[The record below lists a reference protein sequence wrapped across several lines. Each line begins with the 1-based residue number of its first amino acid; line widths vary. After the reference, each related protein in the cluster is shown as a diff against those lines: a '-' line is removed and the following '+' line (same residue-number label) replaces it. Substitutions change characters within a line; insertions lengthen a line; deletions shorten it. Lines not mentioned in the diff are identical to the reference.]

1 MTKKI
6 SILAGISASV
16 LFFAQDVSIIRNTST
31 IYDNIS
37 SLGTARYSAMAGSM
51 GALGGDASV
60 LNTNPAG
67 LGVFITDDISAS
79 LAINSNKS
87 TASLAGKSTSQNI
100 SKANLGNANGVLSF
114 QSNEQN
120 AWKFVNVGINYVT
133 QNVSDKLQSPGN
145 ANITSAIHQDD
156 DKNKPITDYNIF
168 EGHLYETIGHRS
180 KLNLGIGGN
189 YNNKL
194 YIGAAVN
201 FSSVNIEQYNE
212 VKVSSLNTGRAKYF
226 SRQNTPYIEDADGFS
241 LSLGIIGKLSNAVRL
256 GASIESPT
264 WYSIDREYNF
274 YSKNGLIL
282 SQNSYTE
289 SRSFRTPTKLTLS
302 GAFIPNKHFAFNV
315 DYRVDLGK
323 PNFGGGAAD
332 VQLNN
337 FYESTYKAQHEV
349 RIGGEYRINSFRI
362 RGGYA
367 FTTSPF
373 KDHTEKM
380 LDNNANVVSG
390 KLSNYI
396 VGKTQVIS
404 GGIGYDFKLFYID
417 ASYQHR
423 THEHSNPFFAGS
435 YFNRD
440 SKTSVGNYS
449 ISDTSIV
456 SNAKNQKGHLIL
468 TLGWKF

>member
-6 SILAGISASV
+6 SILAGISASA

-67 LGVFITDDISAS
+67 LGVFITDDVSVS

-87 TASLAGKSTSQNI
+87 TASLAGKSTSQNT
-100 SKANLGNANGVLSF
+100 SKVNLGSANGVLSF
-114 QSNEQN
+114 QTKENS

-133 QNVSDKLQSPGN
+133 QNVNDKLQSPGN
-145 ANITSAIHQDD
+145 ANITQAIIPQGQTS
-156 DKNKPITDYNIF
+156 PSDYNIF

-189 YNNKL
+189 YDNKI

-201 FSSVNIEQYNE
+201 FSSVNIEQYDE
-212 VKVSSLNTGRAKYF
+212 VKVSSLNTRTSKYF
-226 SRQNTPYIEDADGFS
+226 TKQNTPYIEEGDGFS
-241 LSLGIIGKLSNAVRL
+241 LSLGVIGKLSNAVRL
-256 GASIESPT
+256 GAAIESPT

-274 YSKNGLIL
+274 YSRNSLGL

-289 SRSFRTPTKLTLS
+289 NRTFRTPTKLTLS

-349 RIGGEYRINSFRI
+349 RIGGEYRIKSFRV

-373 KDHTEKM
+373 KDHTETM
-380 LDNNANVVSG
+380 FDNNANVVSG

-404 GGIGYDFKLFYID
+404 GGIGYDFKMFYID

-423 THEHSNPFFAGS
+423 THEHNNPFYAGS

-440 SKTSVGNYS
+440 WDGSSGNNS
-449 ISDTSIV
+449 ASTASIV
-456 SNAKNQKGHLIL
+456 SNAKNQKGQLIL

>member
-6 SILAGISASV
+6 SILAGISASA

-37 SLGTARYSAMAGSM
+37 SLGTARYSAMADSM

-67 LGVFITDDISAS
+67 LGVFITDDVSVS

-87 TASLAGKSTSQNI
+87 TASLAGKSTSQNT
-100 SKANLGNANGVLSF
+100 SKVTLGSTNGVLSF
-114 QSNEQN
+114 QTKENS

-133 QNVSDKLQSPGN
+133 QNVNDKLQSPGN
-145 ANITSAIHQDD
+145 ANITQAIIPQGQTS
-156 DKNKPITDYNIF
+156 PSDYNIF

-189 YNNKL
+189 YDNKI

-201 FSSVNIEQYNE
+201 FSSVNIEQYDE
-212 VKVSSLNTGRAKYF
+212 VKVSSLNTRTSKYF
-226 SRQNTPYIEDADGFS
+226 TKQNTPYIEEGDGFS
-241 LSLGIIGKLSNAVRL
+241 LSLGVIGKLSNAVRL
-256 GASIESPT
+256 GAAIESPT
-264 WYSIDREYNF
+264 WYSIDREYN
-274 YSKNGLIL
+274 YYGLNGSIL
-282 SQNSYTE
+282 SINGYTE
-289 SRSFRTPTKLTLS
+289 NRTFRTPTKLTLS

-349 RIGGEYRINSFRI
+349 RIGGEYRIKSFRV

-373 KDHTEKM
+373 KDHTETM
-380 LDNNANVVSG
+380 FDNNANVVSG

-404 GGIGYDFKLFYID
+404 GGIGYDFKMFYID

-423 THEHSNPFFAGS
+423 THEHSNPFFAGT
-435 YFNRD
+435 YVNRD
-440 SKTSVGNYS
+440 GNGSEGNYS
-449 ISDTSIV
+449 VSDTSIV
-456 SNAKNQKGHLIL
+456 SNAKNQKGQLIL

>member
-6 SILAGISASV
+6 SILAGISASA

-67 LGVFITDDISAS
+67 LGVFITDDVSAS
-79 LAINSNKS
+79 LVINSNKS
-87 TASLAGKSTSQNI
+87 TASLAGKSTSQNT
-100 SKANLGNANGVLSF
+100 SKVNLGSANGVLSF
-114 QSNEQN
+114 QTKENS

-133 QNVSDKLQSPGN
+133 QNVNDKLQSPGN
-145 ANITSAIHQDD
+145 ANITQAIIPQGQTS
-156 DKNKPITDYNIF
+156 PSDYNIF

-189 YNNKL
+189 YDNKI

-201 FSSVNIEQYNE
+201 FSSVNIEQYDE
-212 VKVSSLNTGRAKYF
+212 VKVSSLNTRTSKYF
-226 SRQNTPYIEDADGFS
+226 TKQNTPYIEEGDGFS
-241 LSLGIIGKLSNAVRL
+241 LSLGVIGKLSNAVRL
-256 GASIESPT
+256 GAAIESPT

-274 YSKNGLIL
+274 YSRNSLGL

-289 SRSFRTPTKLTLS
+289 NRTFRTPTKLTLS

-349 RIGGEYRINSFRI
+349 RIGGEYRIKSFRV

-373 KDHTEKM
+373 KDHTETM
-380 LDNNANVVSG
+380 FDNNANVVSG

-417 ASYQHR
+417 ASYQYR
-423 THEHSNPFFAGS
+423 THEHSNPFFAGI
-435 YFNRD
+435 YVNRD
-440 SKTSVGNYS
+440 SNSSVGNYS
-449 ISDTSIV
+449 VSDTSIV

>member
-6 SILAGISASV
+6 SILAGISASA

-67 LGVFITDDISAS
+67 LGVFITDDVSVS

-87 TASLAGKSTSQNI
+87 TASLAGKSTSQNT
-100 SKANLGNANGVLSF
+100 SKVTLGSTNGVLSF
-114 QSNEQN
+114 QTKENS

-133 QNVSDKLQSPGN
+133 QNVNDKLQSPGN
-145 ANITSAIHQDD
+145 ANITQAIIPQGQTS
-156 DKNKPITDYNIF
+156 PSDYNIF

-189 YNNKL
+189 YDNKI

-201 FSSVNIEQYNE
+201 FSSVNIEQYDE
-212 VKVSSLNTGRAKYF
+212 VKVSSLNTRTSKYF
-226 SRQNTPYIEDADGFS
+226 TKQNTPYIEEGDGFS
-241 LSLGIIGKLSNAVRL
+241 LSLGVIGKLSNAVRL
-256 GASIESPT
+256 GAAIESPT

-274 YSKNGLIL
+274 YSRNSLGL

-289 SRSFRTPTKLTLS
+289 NRTFRTPTKLTLS

-349 RIGGEYRINSFRI
+349 RIGGEYRIKSFRV

-373 KDHTEKM
+373 KDHTETM
-380 LDNNANVVSG
+380 FDNNANVVSG

-404 GGIGYDFKLFYID
+404 GGIGYDFKMFYID

-423 THEHSNPFFAGS
+423 THEHSNPFFAGT
-435 YFNRD
+435 YVNRD
-440 SKTSVGNYS
+440 GNGSEGNYS
-449 ISDTSIV
+449 VSDTSIV

>member
-6 SILAGISASV
+6 SILAGISASA

-37 SLGTARYSAMAGSM
+37 SLGTARYNAMAGSM

-79 LAINSNKS
+79 LAINSTKS
-87 TASLAGKSTSQNI
+87 TASLAGKSTSQNM
-100 SKANLGNANGVLSF
+100 SKANLGNASGVLSF

-145 ANITSAIHQDD
+145 ANITS
-156 DKNKPITDYNIF
+156 PIQTTPIDYNIF

-189 YNNKL
+189 YDNKI

-201 FSSVNIEQYNE
+201 FSSVNIEQYDE
-212 VKVSSLNTGRAKYF
+212 VKVSSLNTGKAKYF

-241 LSLGIIGKLSNAVRL
+241 LSLGVIGKLSNAVRL

-264 WYSIDREYNF
+264 WYSIDREYN
-274 YSKNGLIL
+274 YYRINGSVL
-282 SQNSYTE
+282 SINGYTE
-289 SRSFRTPTKLTLS
+289 SRTFRTPTKLTLS

-337 FYESTYKAQHEV
+337 FYESAYKAQHEV
-349 RIGGEYRINSFRI
+349 RIGGEYRIKSFRI

-373 KDHTEKM
+373 KDHTETM

-404 GGIGYDFKLFYID
+404 AGIGYDFKLFYID

-440 SKTSVGNYS
+440 WDGSPGNNSTST
-449 ISDTSIV
+449 TSIV

>member
-6 SILAGISASV
+6 SILAGISASA

-37 SLGTARYSAMAGSM
+37 SLVTARYSAMAGSM

-79 LAINSNKS
+79 LVINSNKS
-87 TASLAGKSTSQNI
+87 TASLAGKSTSQNT
-100 SKANLGNANGVLSF
+100 SKVNLGSANGVLSF
-114 QSNEQN
+114 QTKENS

-145 ANITSAIHQDD
+145 ANITIGQSST
-156 DKNKPITDYNIF
+156 NPNIF
-168 EGHLYETIGHRS
+168 DGHLYETIGHRS

-189 YNNKL
+189 YDNKI

-201 FSSVNIEQYNE
+201 FSSVNIEQYDE
-212 VKVSSLNTGRAKYF
+212 VKVSSTSTRTSKYLTK
-226 SRQNTPYIEDADGFS
+226 QNTPYIEEGDGFS
-241 LSLGIIGKLSNAVRL
+241 LSLGVIGKLSNAVRL
-256 GASIESPT
+256 GAAIESPT
-264 WYSIDREYNF
+264 WYSIDREYN
-274 YSKNGLIL
+274 YYGLNGSVL
-282 SQNSYTE
+282 SINGYTE
-289 SRSFRTPTKLTLS
+289 NRTFRTPTKLTLS

-349 RIGGEYRINSFRI
+349 RIGGEYRIKSFRV

-373 KDHTEKM
+373 KDHTETM
-380 LDNNANVVSG
+380 FDNNANVVSG

-404 GGIGYDFKLFYID
+404 GGIGYDFKMFYID

-440 SKTSVGNYS
+440 WDGSSGNNS
-449 ISDTSIV
+449 ASTASIV
-456 SNAKNQKGHLIL
+456 SNAKNQKGQLIL

>member
-6 SILAGISASV
+6 SILAGISASA

-37 SLGTARYSAMAGSM
+37 SLGTARYNAMAGSM

-67 LGVFITDDISAS
+67 LGVFITDDVSAS
-79 LAINSNKS
+79 LVINSNKS

-100 SKANLGNANGVLSF
+100 SKANLGNASGVLSF

-145 ANITSAIHQDD
+145 ANITS
-156 DKNKPITDYNIF
+156 PIQTTPIDYNIF

-189 YNNKL
+189 YDNKI

-201 FSSVNIEQYNE
+201 FSSVNIEQYDE
-212 VKVSSLNTGRAKYF
+212 VKVSSLNTGKAKYF

-241 LSLGIIGKLSNAVRL
+241 LSLGVIGKLSNAVRL

-337 FYESTYKAQHEV
+337 FYESAYKAQHEV
-349 RIGGEYRINSFRI
+349 RIGGEYRIKSFRI

-380 LDNNANVVSG
+380 FDNNANVVNG

-440 SKTSVGNYS
+440 WDGSPGNNSTST
-449 ISDTSIV
+449 TSIV

>member
-6 SILAGISASV
+6 SILAGISASA

-67 LGVFITDDISAS
+67 LGVFITDDVSAS
-79 LAINSNKS
+79 LVINSNKS
-87 TASLAGKSTSQNI
+87 TASLAGKSTSQNT
-100 SKANLGNANGVLSF
+100 SKVNLGSANGVLSF
-114 QSNEQN
+114 QTKENS

-145 ANITSAIHQDD
+145 ANITQAIIPQGQTS
-156 DKNKPITDYNIF
+156 PSDYNIF

-189 YNNKL
+189 YDNKI

-201 FSSVNIEQYNE
+201 FSSVNIEQYDE
-212 VKVSSLNTGRAKYF
+212 VKVSSLNTRTSKYF
-226 SRQNTPYIEDADGFS
+226 TKQNTPYIEEGDGFS
-241 LSLGIIGKLSNAVRL
+241 LSLGVIGKLSNAVRL
-256 GASIESPT
+256 GAAIESPT

-274 YSKNGLIL
+274 YSRNSLGL

-289 SRSFRTPTKLTLS
+289 NRTFRTPTKLTLS

-349 RIGGEYRINSFRI
+349 RIGGEYRIKSFRV

-373 KDHTEKM
+373 KDHTETM
-380 LDNNANVVSG
+380 FDNNANVVSG

-404 GGIGYDFKLFYID
+404 GGIGYDFKMFYID

-440 SKTSVGNYS
+440 WDGSSGNNS
-449 ISDTSIV
+449 ASTASIV
-456 SNAKNQKGHLIL
+456 SNAKNQKGQIIL

>member
-6 SILAGISASV
+6 SILAGISASA

-67 LGVFITDDISAS
+67 LGVFITDDVSAS

-87 TASLAGKSTSQNI
+87 TASLAGKSTSQNT
-100 SKANLGNANGVLSF
+100 SKVNLGSANGVLSF
-114 QSNEQN
+114 QTKENS

-133 QNVSDKLQSPGN
+133 QNVNDKLQSPGN
-145 ANITSAIHQDD
+145 ANITQAIIPQGQTS
-156 DKNKPITDYNIF
+156 PSDYNIF

-189 YNNKL
+189 YDNKI

-201 FSSVNIEQYNE
+201 FSSVNIEQYDE
-212 VKVSSLNTGRAKYF
+212 VKVSSLNTRTSKYF
-226 SRQNTPYIEDADGFS
+226 TKQNTPYIEEGDGFS
-241 LSLGIIGKLSNAVRL
+241 LSLGVIGKLNNAVRL
-256 GASIESPT
+256 GAAIESPT

-274 YSKNGLIL
+274 YSRNSLGL

-289 SRSFRTPTKLTLS
+289 NRTFRTPTKLTLN

-349 RIGGEYRINSFRI
+349 RIGGEYRIKSFRV

-373 KDHTEKM
+373 KDHTETM
-380 LDNNANVVSG
+380 FDNNANVVSG

-404 GGIGYDFKLFYID
+404 GGIGYDFKMFYID

-423 THEHSNPFFAGS
+423 THEHSNPFFAGT
-435 YFNRD
+435 YVNRD
-440 SKTSVGNYS
+440 GNGSEGNYS
-449 ISDTSIV
+449 VSDTSIV
-456 SNAKNQKGHLIL
+456 SNAKSQKGQLIL

>member
-6 SILAGISASV
+6 SILAGISASA

-67 LGVFITDDISAS
+67 LGVFITDDVSAS

-87 TASLAGKSTSQNI
+87 TASLAGKSTSQNT
-100 SKANLGNANGVLSF
+100 SKVTLGSTNGVLSF
-114 QSNEQN
+114 QTKENS

-133 QNVSDKLQSPGN
+133 QNVNDKLQSPGN
-145 ANITSAIHQDD
+145 ANITQAIIPQGQTS
-156 DKNKPITDYNIF
+156 PSDYNIF

-189 YNNKL
+189 YDNKI

-201 FSSVNIEQYNE
+201 FSSVNIEQYDE
-212 VKVSSLNTGRAKYF
+212 VKVSSLNTRTSKYF
-226 SRQNTPYIEDADGFS
+226 TKQNTPYIEEGDGFS
-241 LSLGIIGKLSNAVRL
+241 LSLGVIGKLSNAVRL
-256 GASIESPT
+256 GAAIESPT

-274 YSKNGLIL
+274 YSRNSLGL

-289 SRSFRTPTKLTLS
+289 NRTFRTPTKLTLS

-337 FYESTYKAQHEV
+337 FYESTHKAQHEV
-349 RIGGEYRINSFRI
+349 RIGGEYRIKSFRV

-373 KDHTEKM
+373 KDHTETM
-380 LDNNANVVSG
+380 FDNDANVVSG

-404 GGIGYDFKLFYID
+404 GGIGYDFKMFYID

-423 THEHSNPFFAGS
+423 THEHSNPFFAGT
-435 YFNRD
+435 YVNRD
-440 SKTSVGNYS
+440 GNGSEGNYS
-449 ISDTSIV
+449 VSDTSII
-456 SNAKNQKGHLIL
+456 SNAKNQKGQLIL

>member
-6 SILAGISASV
+6 SILAGISASA

-67 LGVFITDDISAS
+67 LGVFITDDVSAS

-87 TASLAGKSTSQNI
+87 TASLAGKSTSQNT
-100 SKANLGNANGVLSF
+100 SKVNLGSANGVLSF
-114 QSNEQN
+114 QTKENS

-145 ANITSAIHQDD
+145 ANITVGQGST
-156 DKNKPITDYNIF
+156 NPNIF
-168 EGHLYETIGHRS
+168 DGHLYETIGHRS

-189 YNNKL
+189 YDNKI
-194 YIGAAVN
+194 YIGATVN
-201 FSSVNIEQYNE
+201 FSSVNIEQYDE
-212 VKVSSLNTGRAKYF
+212 VKVSSPSTRTSKYLTK
-226 SRQNTPYIEDADGFS
+226 QNTPYIEEGDGFS
-241 LSLGIIGKLSNAVRL
+241 LSLGVIGKLSNTVRL
-256 GASIESPT
+256 GAAIESPT
-264 WYSIDREYNF
+264 WYSIDREYN
-274 YSKNGLIL
+274 YYGLNGSIL
-282 SQNSYTE
+282 SINGYTE
-289 SRSFRTPTKLTLS
+289 NRTFRTPTKLTLS

-349 RIGGEYRINSFRI
+349 RIGGEYRIKSFRV

-373 KDHTEKM
+373 KDHTETM
-380 LDNNANVVSG
+380 FDNNANVVSG

-404 GGIGYDFKLFYID
+404 GGIGYDFKMFYID

-423 THEHSNPFFAGS
+423 THEHSNPFYAGS

-440 SKTSVGNYS
+440 WDGSSGNNS
-449 ISDTSIV
+449 ASTASIV
-456 SNAKNQKGHLIL
+456 SNAKNQKGQLIL

>member
-6 SILAGISASV
+6 SILAGISASA
-16 LFFAQDVSIIRNTST
+16 LFFAQDVSIIRNTTT

-37 SLGTARYSAMAGSM
+37 SLGTARYNAMAGSM

-79 LAINSNKS
+79 LSINSNKS
-87 TASLAGKSTSQNI
+87 TASLAGKSTSQNL
-100 SKANLGNANGVLSF
+100 SKANLGNTNGVLSF
-114 QSNEQN
+114 QTNGQN

-145 ANITSAIHQDD
+145 ANIIVGQGSTNPSA
-156 DKNKPITDYNIF
+156 F

-189 YNNKL
+189 YDNKI

-201 FSSVNIEQYNE
+201 FSSVNIEQYDE
-212 VKVSSLNTGRAKYF
+212 VKVSSLNTGKAKYF

-241 LSLGIIGKLSNAVRL
+241 LSLGVIGKLNNAVRL

-264 WYSIDREYNF
+264 WYSIDREYN
-274 YSKNGLIL
+274 YYRINGSVL
-282 SQNSYTE
+282 SINGYTE

-380 LDNNANVVSG
+380 FDNNANVVNG

-440 SKTSVGNYS
+440 WDGSLGNNS
-449 ISDTSIV
+449 ASTASIV

>member
-6 SILAGISASV
+6 SILAGISASA

-67 LGVFITDDISAS
+67 LGVFITDDVSAS
-79 LAINSNKS
+79 LVINSNKS
-87 TASLAGKSTSQNI
+87 TASLAGKSTSQNT
-100 SKANLGNANGVLSF
+100 SKVNLGSANGVLSF
-114 QSNEQN
+114 QTKENS

-133 QNVSDKLQSPGN
+133 QNVNDKLQSPGN
-145 ANITSAIHQDD
+145 ANITQAIIPQGQTS
-156 DKNKPITDYNIF
+156 PSDYNIF

-189 YNNKL
+189 YDNKI

-201 FSSVNIEQYNE
+201 FSSVNIEQYDE
-212 VKVSSLNTGRAKYF
+212 VKVSSLNTRTSKYF
-226 SRQNTPYIEDADGFS
+226 TKQNTPYIEEGDGFS
-241 LSLGIIGKLSNAVRL
+241 LSLGVIGKLSNAVRL
-256 GASIESPT
+256 GAAIESPT

-274 YSKNGLIL
+274 YSRNSLGL

-289 SRSFRTPTKLTLS
+289 NRTFRTPTKLTLS

-349 RIGGEYRINSFRI
+349 RIGGEYRIKSFRV

-373 KDHTEKM
+373 KDHTETM
-380 LDNNANVVSG
+380 FDNNANVVSG

-404 GGIGYDFKLFYID
+404 GGIGYDFKMFYID

-423 THEHSNPFFAGS
+423 THEHSNPFFAGT
-435 YFNRD
+435 YVNRD
-440 SKTSVGNYS
+440 GNGSEGNYS
-449 ISDTSIV
+449 VSDTSIV

>member
-6 SILAGISASV
+6 SILAGISASA
-16 LFFAQDVSIIRNTST
+16 LFFAQDISIIRNTST

-37 SLGTARYSAMAGSM
+37 SLGTARYNAMAGSM

-67 LGVFITDDISAS
+67 LGVFITDDVSAS

-100 SKANLGNANGVLSF
+100 SKANLGNASGVLSF

-145 ANITSAIHQDD
+145 ANITS
-156 DKNKPITDYNIF
+156 PIQTTPIDYNIF

-189 YNNKL
+189 YDNKI

-201 FSSVNIEQYNE
+201 FSSVNIEQYDE
-212 VKVSSLNTGRAKYF
+212 VKVSSLNTGKAKYF

-241 LSLGIIGKLSNAVRL
+241 LSLGVIGKLSNAVRL

-274 YSKNGLIL
+274 YAINGSGLF
-282 SQNSYTE
+282 QNSYTE

-337 FYESTYKAQHEV
+337 FYESAYKAQHEV
-349 RIGGEYRINSFRI
+349 RIGGEYRIKSFRI

-380 LDNNANVVSG
+380 FDNNANVVNG

-404 GGIGYDFKLFYID
+404 AGIGYDFKLFYID

-440 SKTSVGNYS
+440 WDGSPGNNSTST
-449 ISDTSIV
+449 TSIV

>member
-6 SILAGISASV
+6 SILAGISASA

-67 LGVFITDDISAS
+67 LGVFITDDVSAS
-79 LAINSNKS
+79 LVINSNKS
-87 TASLAGKSTSQNI
+87 TASLAGKSTSQNT
-100 SKANLGNANGVLSF
+100 SKVTLGSANGVLSF
-114 QSNEQN
+114 QTKENS

-145 ANITSAIHQDD
+145 ANITQAIIPQGQTS
-156 DKNKPITDYNIF
+156 PSDYNIF
-168 EGHLYETIGHRS
+168 EGHLYKTIGHRS

-189 YNNKL
+189 YDNKI

-201 FSSVNIEQYNE
+201 FSSVNIEQYDE
-212 VKVSSLNTGRAKYF
+212 VKVSSLNTRTSKYF
-226 SRQNTPYIEDADGFS
+226 TKQNTPYIEEGDGFS
-241 LSLGIIGKLSNAVRL
+241 LSLGVIGKLSNAVRL
-256 GASIESPT
+256 GAAIESPT

-274 YSKNGLIL
+274 YSRNSLGL

-289 SRSFRTPTKLTLS
+289 NRTFRTPTKLTLS

-349 RIGGEYRINSFRI
+349 RIGGEYRIKSFRV

-373 KDHTEKM
+373 KDHTETM
-380 LDNNANVVSG
+380 FDNNANVVSG

-404 GGIGYDFKLFYID
+404 GGIGYDFKMFYID

-423 THEHSNPFFAGS
+423 THEHSNPFFAGT
-435 YFNRD
+435 YVNRD
-440 SKTSVGNYS
+440 GNGSEGNYS
-449 ISDTSIV
+449 VSDTSIV
-456 SNAKNQKGHLIL
+456 SNAKNQKGQLIL

>member
-6 SILAGISASV
+6 SILAGISASA

-79 LAINSNKS
+79 LAINSTKS

-114 QSNEQN
+114 QTKENS

-145 ANITSAIHQDD
+145 ANIIVGQGSTNPSA
-156 DKNKPITDYNIF
+156 F

-189 YNNKL
+189 YDNKI

-201 FSSVNIEQYNE
+201 FSSVNIEQYDE

-241 LSLGIIGKLSNAVRL
+241 LSLGVIGKLSNAVRL

-264 WYSIDREYNF
+264 WYSVDREYN
-274 YSKNGLIL
+274 YYKLNGSIL
-282 SQNSYTE
+282 SINGYTE
-289 SRSFRTPTKLTLS
+289 SRTFRTPTKLTLS

-337 FYESTYKAQHEV
+337 FYESAYKAQHEV
-349 RIGGEYRINSFRI
+349 RIGGEYRIKSFRI

-380 LDNNANVVSG
+380 FDNNANVVNG

-440 SKTSVGNYS
+440 WDGSLGNNS
-449 ISDTSIV
+449 ASTASIV

>member
-6 SILAGISASV
+6 SILAGISVSA

-67 LGVFITDDISAS
+67 LGVFITDDVSAS

-87 TASLAGKSTSQNI
+87 TASLAGKSTSQNT
-100 SKANLGNANGVLSF
+100 SKVTLGSTNGVLSF
-114 QSNEQN
+114 QTKENS

-133 QNVSDKLQSPGN
+133 QNVNDKLQSPGN
-145 ANITSAIHQDD
+145 ANIIVGQGSTNPSA
-156 DKNKPITDYNIF
+156 F

-189 YNNKL
+189 YDNKI

-201 FSSVNIEQYNE
+201 FSSVNIEQYDE

-241 LSLGIIGKLSNAVRL
+241 LSLGVIGKLSNAVRL

-264 WYSIDREYNF
+264 WYSVDREYN
-274 YSKNGLIL
+274 YYKLNGSIL
-282 SQNSYTE
+282 SINGYTE
-289 SRSFRTPTKLTLS
+289 SRTFRTPTKLTLS

-315 DYRVDLGK
+315 DYKVDLGK

-337 FYESTYKAQHEV
+337 FYESAYKAQHEI
-349 RIGGEYRINSFRI
+349 RIGGEYRIKSFRI

-380 LDNNANVVSG
+380 FDNNANVVNG

-404 GGIGYDFKLFYID
+404 AGIGYDFKLFYID

-440 SKTSVGNYS
+440 WDGSPGNNS
-449 ISDTSIV
+449 ASTTSIV

>member
-6 SILAGISASV
+6 SILAGISASA

-67 LGVFITDDISAS
+67 LGVFITDDVSAS

-87 TASLAGKSTSQNI
+87 TASLAGKSTSQNT
-100 SKANLGNANGVLSF
+100 SKVNLGSANGVLSF
-114 QSNEQN
+114 QTKENS

-145 ANITSAIHQDD
+145 ANITQAIIPQGQTS
-156 DKNKPITDYNIF
+156 PSDYNIF

-189 YNNKL
+189 YDNKI

-201 FSSVNIEQYNE
+201 FSSVNIEQYDE
-212 VKVSSLNTGRAKYF
+212 VKVSSLNTRTSKYF
-226 SRQNTPYIEDADGFS
+226 TKQNTPYIEEGDGFS
-241 LSLGIIGKLSNAVRL
+241 LSLGVIGKLSNAVRL
-256 GASIESPT
+256 GAAIESPT

-274 YSKNGLIL
+274 YSRNSLGL

-289 SRSFRTPTKLTLS
+289 NRTFRTPTKLTLS

-349 RIGGEYRINSFRI
+349 RIGGEYRIKSFRV

-373 KDHTEKM
+373 KDHTETM
-380 LDNNANVVSG
+380 FDNNANVVSG

-404 GGIGYDFKLFYID
+404 GGIGYDFKMFYID

-423 THEHSNPFFAGS
+423 THEHSNPFFAGT
-435 YFNRD
+435 YVNRD
-440 SKTSVGNYS
+440 GNGSEGNYS
-449 ISDTSIV
+449 VSDTSIV
-456 SNAKNQKGHLIL
+456 SNAKNQKGQLIL

>member
-6 SILAGISASV
+6 SILVGISASA

-79 LAINSNKS
+79 LAINSTKS

-114 QSNEQN
+114 QTKENS

-145 ANITSAIHQDD
+145 ANIIVGQGSTNPS
-156 DKNKPITDYNIF
+156 TF

-189 YNNKL
+189 YDNKI

-201 FSSVNIEQYNE
+201 FSSVNIEQYDE
-212 VKVSSLNTGRAKYF
+212 VKVSSLNTKKIKRF

-241 LSLGIIGKLSNAVRL
+241 LSLGVIGKLSNAFRL

-274 YSKNGLIL
+274 YAINGSGLF
-282 SQNSYTE
+282 QNSYTE

-337 FYESTYKAQHEV
+337 FYESAYKAQHEV
-349 RIGGEYRINSFRI
+349 RIGGEYRIKSFRI

-373 KDHTEKM
+373 KDHTEKI

-423 THEHSNPFFAGS
+423 THEHNNPFFAGS

-440 SKTSVGNYS
+440 WDGSPGNNS
-449 ISDTSIV
+449 ASTASIV

>member
-6 SILAGISASV
+6 SILAGISASA

-67 LGVFITDDISAS
+67 LGVFITDDVSAS
-79 LAINSNKS
+79 LVINSNKS
-87 TASLAGKSTSQNI
+87 TASLAGKSTSQNT
-100 SKANLGNANGVLSF
+100 SKVNLGSANGVLSF
-114 QSNEQN
+114 QTKENS

-133 QNVSDKLQSPGN
+133 QNVNDKLQSPGN
-145 ANITSAIHQDD
+145 ANITQAIIPQGQTS
-156 DKNKPITDYNIF
+156 PSDYNIF

-189 YNNKL
+189 YDNKI
-194 YIGAAVN
+194 YIGASVN
-201 FSSVNIEQYNE
+201 FSSVNIEQYDE
-212 VKVSSLNTGRAKYF
+212 VKVSSLNTRTSKYF
-226 SRQNTPYIEDADGFS
+226 TKQNTPYIEEGDGFS
-241 LSLGIIGKLSNAVRL
+241 LSLGVIGKLSNAVRL
-256 GASIESPT
+256 GAAIESPT

-274 YSKNGLIL
+274 YSRNSLGL

-289 SRSFRTPTKLTLS
+289 NRTFRTPTKLTLS

-349 RIGGEYRINSFRI
+349 RIGGEYRIKSFRV

-373 KDHTEKM
+373 KDHTETM
-380 LDNNANVVSG
+380 FDNDANVVSG

-404 GGIGYDFKLFYID
+404 GGIGYDFKMFYID

-423 THEHSNPFFAGS
+423 THEHSNPFFAGT
-435 YFNRD
+435 YVNRD
-440 SKTSVGNYS
+440 GNGSEGNYS
-449 ISDTSIV
+449 VSDTSIV
-456 SNAKNQKGHLIL
+456 SNAKNQKGQLIL

>member
-6 SILAGISASV
+6 SILAGISASA

-67 LGVFITDDISAS
+67 LGVFITDDVSAS

-87 TASLAGKSTSQNI
+87 TASLAGKSTSQNT
-100 SKANLGNANGVLSF
+100 SKVNLGSANGVLSF
-114 QSNEQN
+114 QTKENS

-133 QNVSDKLQSPGN
+133 QNVNDKLQSPGN
-145 ANITSAIHQDD
+145 ANITQAIIPQGQTS
-156 DKNKPITDYNIF
+156 PSDYNIF

-189 YNNKL
+189 YDNKI

-201 FSSVNIEQYNE
+201 FSSVNIEQYDE
-212 VKVSSLNTGRAKYF
+212 VKVSSTSTRTSKYLTK
-226 SRQNTPYIEDADGFS
+226 QNTPYIEEGDGFS
-241 LSLGIIGKLSNAVRL
+241 LSLGVIGKLSNAVRL
-256 GASIESPT
+256 GAAIESPT

-274 YSKNGLIL
+274 YSRNSLGL

-289 SRSFRTPTKLTLS
+289 NRTFRTPTKLTLS

-349 RIGGEYRINSFRI
+349 RIGGEYRIKSFRV

-373 KDHTEKM
+373 KDHTETM
-380 LDNNANVVSG
+380 FDNNANVVSG

-404 GGIGYDFKLFYID
+404 GGIGYDFKMFYID

-423 THEHSNPFFAGS
+423 THEHSNPFFAGT
-435 YFNRD
+435 YVNRD
-440 SKTSVGNYS
+440 GNGSEGNYS
-449 ISDTSIV
+449 VSDTSIV
-456 SNAKNQKGHLIL
+456 SNAKNQKGQLIL

>member
-6 SILAGISASV
+6 SILAGISVSA

-67 LGVFITDDISAS
+67 LGVFITDDVSAS

-87 TASLAGKSTSQNI
+87 TASLAGKSTSQNT
-100 SKANLGNANGVLSF
+100 SKVTLGSTNGVLSF
-114 QSNEQN
+114 QTKENS

-133 QNVSDKLQSPGN
+133 QNVNDKLQSPGN
-145 ANITSAIHQDD
+145 ANITQAIIPQGQTS
-156 DKNKPITDYNIF
+156 PSDYNIF
-168 EGHLYETIGHRS
+168 EGHLYKTIGHRS

-189 YNNKL
+189 YDNKI

-201 FSSVNIEQYNE
+201 FSSVNIEQYDE
-212 VKVSSLNTGRAKYF
+212 VKVSSLNTRTSKYF
-226 SRQNTPYIEDADGFS
+226 TKQNTPYIEEGDGFS
-241 LSLGIIGKLSNAVRL
+241 LSLGVIGKLSNAVRL
-256 GASIESPT
+256 GAAIESPT

-274 YSKNGLIL
+274 YSRNSLGL

-289 SRSFRTPTKLTLS
+289 NRTFRTPTKLTLS

-349 RIGGEYRINSFRI
+349 RIGGEYRIKSFRV

-367 FTTSPF
+367 FTSSPF
-373 KDHTEKM
+373 KNHTETM
-380 LDNNANVVSG
+380 FDNNANVVSG

-404 GGIGYDFKLFYID
+404 GGIGYDFKMFYID

-423 THEHSNPFFAGS
+423 THEHSNPFFAGT
-435 YFNRD
+435 YVNRD
-440 SKTSVGNYS
+440 GNGSEGNYS
-449 ISDTSIV
+449 VSDTSIV
-456 SNAKNQKGHLIL
+456 SNAKNQKGQLIL

>member
-6 SILAGISASV
+6 SILAGISASA

-37 SLGTARYSAMAGSM
+37 SLGTARYNAMAGSM

-79 LAINSNKS
+79 LAINSTKS
-87 TASLAGKSTSQNI
+87 TASLAGKSTSQNM
-100 SKANLGNANGVLSF
+100 SKANLGNASGVLSF

-145 ANITSAIHQDD
+145 ANIIVGQGSTNPSA
-156 DKNKPITDYNIF
+156 F

-189 YNNKL
+189 YDNKI

-212 VKVSSLNTGRAKYF
+212 VKVSSLNTGKAKYF

-241 LSLGIIGKLSNAVRL
+241 LSLGVIGKLSNTVRL

-264 WYSIDREYNF
+264 WYSIDREYN
-274 YSKNGLIL
+274 YYRINGSVL
-282 SQNSYTE
+282 SINGYTE
-289 SRSFRTPTKLTLS
+289 SRTFRTPTKLTLS

-337 FYESTYKAQHEV
+337 FYESAYKAQHEV
-349 RIGGEYRINSFRI
+349 RIGGEYRIKSFRI

-380 LDNNANVVSG
+380 FDNNANVVNG

-440 SKTSVGNYS
+440 WDGSLGNNS
-449 ISDTSIV
+449 ASTASIV

>member
-6 SILAGISASV
+6 SILAGISASA

-37 SLGTARYSAMAGSM
+37 SLGTARYNAMAGSM

-79 LAINSNKS
+79 LAINSTKS
-87 TASLAGKSTSQNI
+87 TASLAGKSTSQNM
-100 SKANLGNANGVLSF
+100 SKANLGNASGVLSF

-145 ANITSAIHQDD
+145 ANIIVGQGSTNPSA
-156 DKNKPITDYNIF
+156 F

-189 YNNKL
+189 YDNKI

-201 FSSVNIEQYNE
+201 FSSVNIEQYDE
-212 VKVSSLNTGRAKYF
+212 VKVSSLNTGKAKYF

-241 LSLGIIGKLSNAVRL
+241 LSLGVIGKLSNAVRL

-274 YSKNGLIL
+274 YAINGSGLF
-282 SQNSYTE
+282 QNSYTE
-289 SRSFRTPTKLTLS
+289 SRTFRTPTKLTLS

-337 FYESTYKAQHEV
+337 FYESAYKAQHEV
-349 RIGGEYRINSFRI
+349 RIGGEYRIKSFRI

-417 ASYQHR
+417 ASYQYR
-423 THEHSNPFFAGS
+423 THEYSNPFFAGS

-440 SKTSVGNYS
+440 WDGSLGNNS
-449 ISDTSIV
+449 ASTASIV
-456 SNAKNQKGHLIL
+456 SNAKNQKGQLIL

>member
-6 SILAGISASV
+6 SILAGISASA
-16 LFFAQDVSIIRNTST
+16 LFIAQDVSIIRNTST

-37 SLGTARYSAMAGSM
+37 SLGTARYNAMAGSM

-67 LGVFITDDISAS
+67 LGVFITDDVSAS
-79 LAINSNKS
+79 LVINSNKS

-100 SKANLGNANGVLSF
+100 SKANLGNASGVLSF

-145 ANITSAIHQDD
+145 ANITS
-156 DKNKPITDYNIF
+156 PIQTTPIDYNIF

-189 YNNKL
+189 YDNKI

-201 FSSVNIEQYNE
+201 FSSVNIEQYDE
-212 VKVSSLNTGRAKYF
+212 VKVSSLNTGKAKYF

-241 LSLGIIGKLSNAVRL
+241 LSLGVIGKLSNAVRL

-274 YSKNGLIL
+274 YAINGSGLF
-282 SQNSYTE
+282 QNSYTE

-337 FYESTYKAQHEV
+337 FYESAYKAQHEV
-349 RIGGEYRINSFRI
+349 RIGGEYRIKSFRI

-380 LDNNANVVSG
+380 FDNNANVVNG

-440 SKTSVGNYS
+440 WDGSPGNNSTST
-449 ISDTSIV
+449 TSIV

>member
-6 SILAGISASV
+6 SILAGISASA

-67 LGVFITDDISAS
+67 LGVFITDDVSAS
-79 LAINSNKS
+79 LVINSNKS
-87 TASLAGKSTSQNI
+87 TASLAGKSTSQNT
-100 SKANLGNANGVLSF
+100 SKVNLGSANGVLSF
-114 QSNEQN
+114 QTKENS

-145 ANITSAIHQDD
+145 ANITQAIIPQGQTS
-156 DKNKPITDYNIF
+156 PSDYNIF

-189 YNNKL
+189 YDNKI

-201 FSSVNIEQYNE
+201 FSSVNIEQYDE
-212 VKVSSLNTGRAKYF
+212 VKVSSLNTRTSKYF
-226 SRQNTPYIEDADGFS
+226 TKQNTPYIEEGDGFS
-241 LSLGIIGKLSNAVRL
+241 LSLGVIGKLSNAVRL
-256 GASIESPT
+256 GAAIESPT

-274 YSKNGLIL
+274 YSRNSLGL

-289 SRSFRTPTKLTLS
+289 NRTFRTPTKLTLS

-349 RIGGEYRINSFRI
+349 RIGGEYRIKSFRV

-373 KDHTEKM
+373 KDHTETM
-380 LDNNANVVSG
+380 FDNNANVVSG

-404 GGIGYDFKLFYID
+404 GGIGYDFKMFYID

-423 THEHSNPFFAGS
+423 THEHSNPFFAGT
-435 YFNRD
+435 YVNRD
-440 SKTSVGNYS
+440 GNGSEGNSV
-449 ISDTSIV
+449 SDTSIV
-456 SNAKNQKGHLIL
+456 SNAKNQKGQIIL

>member
-6 SILAGISASV
+6 SILAGISASA

-37 SLGTARYSAMAGSM
+37 SLGTARYNAMAGSM

-79 LAINSNKS
+79 LAINSTKS
-87 TASLAGKSTSQNI
+87 TASLAGKSTSQNM
-100 SKANLGNANGVLSF
+100 SKANLGNASGVLSF

-145 ANITSAIHQDD
+145 ANIIVGQGSTNPSA
-156 DKNKPITDYNIF
+156 F

-189 YNNKL
+189 YDNKI

-201 FSSVNIEQYNE
+201 FSSVNIEQYDE
-212 VKVSSLNTGRAKYF
+212 VKVSSLNTGKAKYF

-241 LSLGIIGKLSNAVRL
+241 LSLGVIGKLSNAVRL

-274 YSKNGLIL
+274 YAINGSGLF
-282 SQNSYTE
+282 QNSYTE
-289 SRSFRTPTKLTLS
+289 SRTFRTPTKLTLS

-337 FYESTYKAQHEV
+337 FYESAYKAQHEV
-349 RIGGEYRINSFRI
+349 RIGGEYRIKSFRI

-417 ASYQHR
+417 ASYQYR
-423 THEHSNPFFAGS
+423 THEYSNPFFAGS

>member
-6 SILAGISASV
+6 SILAGISASA

-67 LGVFITDDISAS
+67 LGVFITDDVSAS
-79 LAINSNKS
+79 LVINSNKS
-87 TASLAGKSTSQNI
+87 TASLAGKSTSQNT
-100 SKANLGNANGVLSF
+100 SKVNLGSANGVLSF
-114 QSNEQN
+114 QTKENS

-133 QNVSDKLQSPGN
+133 QNVNDKLQSPGN
-145 ANITSAIHQDD
+145 ANITQAIIPQGQTS
-156 DKNKPITDYNIF
+156 PSDYNIF
-168 EGHLYETIGHRS
+168 EGHLYKTIGHRS

-189 YNNKL
+189 YDNKI

-201 FSSVNIEQYNE
+201 FSSVNIEQYDE
-212 VKVSSLNTGRAKYF
+212 VKVSSLNTRTSKYF
-226 SRQNTPYIEDADGFS
+226 TKQNTPYIEEGDGFS
-241 LSLGIIGKLSNAVRL
+241 LSLGVIGKLSNAVRL
-256 GASIESPT
+256 GAAIESPT

-274 YSKNGLIL
+274 YSRNSLGL

-289 SRSFRTPTKLTLS
+289 NRTFRTPTKLTLS

-349 RIGGEYRINSFRI
+349 RIGGEYRIKSFRV

-367 FTTSPF
+367 FATSPF
-373 KDHTEKM
+373 KDHTETM
-380 LDNNANVVSG
+380 FDNNANVVSG

-404 GGIGYDFKLFYID
+404 GGIGYDFKMFYID

-423 THEHSNPFFAGS
+423 THEHSNPFFAGT
-435 YFNRD
+435 YVNRD
-440 SKTSVGNYS
+440 GNGSEGNYS
-449 ISDTSIV
+449 VSDTSIV
-456 SNAKNQKGHLIL
+456 SNAKNQKGQLIL

>member
-6 SILAGISASV
+6 SILAGISASA

-37 SLGTARYSAMAGSM
+37 SLGTARYNAMAGSM

-67 LGVFITDDISAS
+67 LGVFITDDVSAS

-100 SKANLGNANGVLSF
+100 SKANLGNASGVLSF

-145 ANITSAIHQDD
+145 ANITS
-156 DKNKPITDYNIF
+156 PIQTTPIDYNIF

-189 YNNKL
+189 YDNKI

-201 FSSVNIEQYNE
+201 FSSVNIEQYDE
-212 VKVSSLNTGRAKYF
+212 VKVSSLNTGKAKYF

-241 LSLGIIGKLSNAVRL
+241 LSLGVIGKLSNAVRL

-274 YSKNGLIL
+274 YAINGSGLF
-282 SQNSYTE
+282 QNSYTE

-349 RIGGEYRINSFRI
+349 RIGGEYRIKSFRI

-380 LDNNANVVSG
+380 FDNNANVVNG

-440 SKTSVGNYS
+440 WDGSPGNNSTST
-449 ISDTSIV
+449 TSIV

>member
-6 SILAGISASV
+6 SILAGISASA

-67 LGVFITDDISAS
+67 LGVFITDDVSVS

-87 TASLAGKSTSQNI
+87 TASLAGKSTSQNT
-100 SKANLGNANGVLSF
+100 SKVTLGSTNGVLSF
-114 QSNEQN
+114 QTKENS

-133 QNVSDKLQSPGN
+133 QNVNDKLQSPGN
-145 ANITSAIHQDD
+145 ANITQAIIPQGQTS
-156 DKNKPITDYNIF
+156 PSDYNIF
-168 EGHLYETIGHRS
+168 EGHLYKTIGHRS

-189 YNNKL
+189 YDNKI

-201 FSSVNIEQYNE
+201 FSSVNIEQYDE
-212 VKVSSLNTGRAKYF
+212 VKVSSLNTRTSKYF
-226 SRQNTPYIEDADGFS
+226 TKQNTPYIEEGDGFS
-241 LSLGIIGKLSNAVRL
+241 LSLGVIGKLSNAVRL
-256 GASIESPT
+256 GAAIESPT

-274 YSKNGLIL
+274 YSRNSLGL

-289 SRSFRTPTKLTLS
+289 NRTFRTPTKLTLS

-332 VQLNN
+332 IQLNN

-349 RIGGEYRINSFRI
+349 RIGGEYRIKSFRV

-373 KDHTEKM
+373 KDHTETM
-380 LDNNANVVSG
+380 FDNDANVVSG

-404 GGIGYDFKLFYID
+404 GGIGYDFKMFYID

-423 THEHSNPFFAGS
+423 THEHSNPFFTGT
-435 YFNRD
+435 YVNRD
-440 SKTSVGNYS
+440 GNGSEGNYS
-449 ISDTSIV
+449 VSDTSIV
-456 SNAKNQKGHLIL
+456 SNAKNQKGQLIL

>member
-6 SILAGISASV
+6 SILAGISASA

-67 LGVFITDDISAS
+67 LGVFITDDVSVS

-87 TASLAGKSTSQNI
+87 TASLAGKSTSQNT
-100 SKANLGNANGVLSF
+100 SKVTLGSTNGVLSF
-114 QSNEQN
+114 QTKENS

-133 QNVSDKLQSPGN
+133 QNVNDKLQSPGN
-145 ANITSAIHQDD
+145 ANITQAIIPQGQTS
-156 DKNKPITDYNIF
+156 PSDYNIF

-189 YNNKL
+189 YDNKI

-201 FSSVNIEQYNE
+201 FSSVNIEQYDE
-212 VKVSSLNTGRAKYF
+212 VKVSSLNTRTSKYF
-226 SRQNTPYIEDADGFS
+226 TKQNTPYIEEGDGFS
-241 LSLGIIGKLSNAVRL
+241 LSLGVIGKLSNAVRL
-256 GASIESPT
+256 GAAIKSPT

-274 YSKNGLIL
+274 YSRNSLGL

-289 SRSFRTPTKLTLS
+289 NRTFRTPTKLTLS

-337 FYESTYKAQHEV
+337 FYESAYKAQHEI
-349 RIGGEYRINSFRI
+349 RIGGEYRIKSFRI

-417 ASYQHR
+417 ASYQYR
-423 THEHSNPFFAGS
+423 THEHSNPFFAGT
-435 YFNRD
+435 YVNRD
-440 SKTSVGNYS
+440 SNSSVGNYS

>member
-6 SILAGISASV
+6 SILAGISASA

-67 LGVFITDDISAS
+67 LGVFITDDVSAS
-79 LAINSNKS
+79 LVINSNKS
-87 TASLAGKSTSQNI
+87 TASLAGKSTSQNT
-100 SKANLGNANGVLSF
+100 SKVNLGSANGVLSF
-114 QSNEQN
+114 QTKENS

-145 ANITSAIHQDD
+145 ANITQAIIPQGQTS
-156 DKNKPITDYNIF
+156 PSDYNIF

-189 YNNKL
+189 YDNKI

-201 FSSVNIEQYNE
+201 FSSVNIEQYDE
-212 VKVSSLNTGRAKYF
+212 VKVSSLNTRTSKYF
-226 SRQNTPYIEDADGFS
+226 TKQNTPYIEEGDGFS
-241 LSLGIIGKLSNAVRL
+241 LSLGVIGKLSNAVRL
-256 GASIESPT
+256 GAAIESPT

-274 YSKNGLIL
+274 YSRNSLGL

-289 SRSFRTPTKLTLS
+289 NRTFRTPTKLTLS

-337 FYESTYKAQHEV
+337 YYESTYKAQHEV
-349 RIGGEYRINSFRI
+349 RIGGEYRIKSFRV

-373 KDHTEKM
+373 KDHTETM
-380 LDNNANVVSG
+380 FDNNANVVSG

-404 GGIGYDFKLFYID
+404 GGIGYDFKMFYID

-423 THEHSNPFFAGS
+423 THEHSNPFFAGT
-435 YFNRD
+435 YVNRD
-440 SKTSVGNYS
+440 GNGSEGNYS
-449 ISDTSIV
+449 VSDTSIV
-456 SNAKNQKGHLIL
+456 SNAKSQKGQLIL

>member
-6 SILAGISASV
+6 SILAGISASA

-67 LGVFITDDISAS
+67 LGVFITDDVSAS
-79 LAINSNKS
+79 LVINSNKS
-87 TASLAGKSTSQNI
+87 TASLAGKSTSQNT
-100 SKANLGNANGVLSF
+100 SKVNLGSANGVLSF
-114 QSNEQN
+114 QTKENS

-133 QNVSDKLQSPGN
+133 QNVNDKLQSPGN
-145 ANITSAIHQDD
+145 ANITQAIIPQGQTS
-156 DKNKPITDYNIF
+156 PSDYNIF

-189 YNNKL
+189 YDNKI

-201 FSSVNIEQYNE
+201 FSSVNIEQYDE
-212 VKVSSLNTGRAKYF
+212 VKVSSLNTRASKYF
-226 SRQNTPYIEDADGFS
+226 TKQNTPYIEEGDGFS
-241 LSLGIIGKLSNAVRL
+241 LSLGVIGKLSNAVRL
-256 GASIESPT
+256 GAAIESPT

-274 YSKNGLIL
+274 YSRNSLGL

-289 SRSFRTPTKLTLS
+289 NRTFRTPTKLTLS

-349 RIGGEYRINSFRI
+349 RIGGEYRIKSFRV

-373 KDHTEKM
+373 KDHTETM
-380 LDNNANVVSG
+380 FDNNANVVSG

-404 GGIGYDFKLFYID
+404 GGIGYDFKMFYID

-423 THEHSNPFFAGS
+423 THEHSNPFFAGT
-435 YFNRD
+435 YVNRD
-440 SKTSVGNYS
+440 GNGSEGNYS
-449 ISDTSIV
+449 VSDTSIV
-456 SNAKNQKGHLIL
+456 SNAKNQKGQLIL

>member
-6 SILAGISASV
+6 SILAGISASA

-37 SLGTARYSAMAGSM
+37 SLGTARYNAMAGSM

-67 LGVFITDDISAS
+67 LGVFITDDVSAS

-100 SKANLGNANGVLSF
+100 SKANLGNASGVLSF

-145 ANITSAIHQDD
+145 ANITS
-156 DKNKPITDYNIF
+156 PIQTTPIDYNIF
-168 EGHLYETIGHRS
+168 EGHLYETIGHHS

-189 YNNKL
+189 YDNKI

-201 FSSVNIEQYNE
+201 FSSVNIEQYDE
-212 VKVSSLNTGRAKYF
+212 VKVSSLNTKKTKYL

-241 LSLGIIGKLSNAVRL
+241 LSLGVIGKLSNAVRL

-274 YSKNGLIL
+274 YAINGSGLF
-282 SQNSYTE
+282 QNSYTE

-337 FYESTYKAQHEV
+337 FYESAYKAQHEV
-349 RIGGEYRINSFRI
+349 RIGGEYRIKSFRI

-380 LDNNANVVSG
+380 FDNNANVVNG

-440 SKTSVGNYS
+440 WDGSLGNNS
-449 ISDTSIV
+449 ASTASIV

>member
-6 SILAGISASV
+6 SILAGISASA

-67 LGVFITDDISAS
+67 LGVFITDDVSAS
-79 LAINSNKS
+79 LVINSNKS
-87 TASLAGKSTSQNI
+87 TASLAGKSTSQNT
-100 SKANLGNANGVLSF
+100 SKVNLGSANGVLSF
-114 QSNEQN
+114 QTKENS

-133 QNVSDKLQSPGN
+133 QNVNDKLQSPGN
-145 ANITSAIHQDD
+145 ANITQAIIPQGQTS
-156 DKNKPITDYNIF
+156 PSDYNIF

-189 YNNKL
+189 YDNKI

-201 FSSVNIEQYNE
+201 FSSVNIEQYDE
-212 VKVSSLNTGRAKYF
+212 VKVSSTSTRTSKYLTK
-226 SRQNTPYIEDADGFS
+226 QNTPYIEEGDGFS
-241 LSLGIIGKLSNAVRL
+241 LSLGVIGKLNNAVRL
-256 GASIESPT
+256 GVAIESPT
-264 WYSIDREYNF
+264 WYSIDREYN
-274 YSKNGLIL
+274 YYGLNGSIL
-282 SQNSYTE
+282 SINGYTE
-289 SRSFRTPTKLTLS
+289 NRTFRTPTKLTLS

-349 RIGGEYRINSFRI
+349 RIGGEYRIKSFRV

-373 KDHTEKM
+373 KDHTETM
-380 LDNNANVVSG
+380 FDNDANVVSG

-404 GGIGYDFKLFYID
+404 GGIGYDFKMFYID

-423 THEHSNPFFAGS
+423 THEHSNPFFTGT
-435 YFNRD
+435 YVNRD
-440 SKTSVGNYS
+440 GNSSEGNYS
-449 ISDTSIV
+449 VSDTSIV
-456 SNAKNQKGHLIL
+456 SNAKNQKGQLIL

>member
-6 SILAGISASV
+6 SILAGISASA

-37 SLGTARYSAMAGSM
+37 SLGTARYNAMAGSM

-67 LGVFITDDISAS
+67 LGVFITDDVSAS

-100 SKANLGNANGVLSF
+100 SKANLGNASGVLSF

-145 ANITSAIHQDD
+145 ANITS
-156 DKNKPITDYNIF
+156 PIQTTPIDYNIF

-189 YNNKL
+189 YDNKI

-201 FSSVNIEQYNE
+201 FSSVNIEQYDE
-212 VKVSSLNTGRAKYF
+212 VKVSSLNTGKAKYF

-241 LSLGIIGKLSNAVRL
+241 LSLGVIGKLSNAVRL

-274 YSKNGLIL
+274 YAINGSGLF
-282 SQNSYTE
+282 QNSYTE

-349 RIGGEYRINSFRI
+349 RIGGEYRIKSFRV

-373 KDHTEKM
+373 KDHTETM
-380 LDNNANVVSG
+380 FDNNANVVSG

-404 GGIGYDFKLFYID
+404 GGIGYDFKMFYID

-423 THEHSNPFFAGS
+423 THEHSNPFYAGS

-440 SKTSVGNYS
+440 WDGSSGNNS
-449 ISDTSIV
+449 ASTASIV
-456 SNAKNQKGHLIL
+456 SNAKNQKGQLIL

>member
-6 SILAGISASV
+6 SILAGISASA

-67 LGVFITDDISAS
+67 LGVFITDDVSAS
-79 LAINSNKS
+79 LVINSNKS
-87 TASLAGKSTSQNI
+87 TASLAGKSTSQNT
-100 SKANLGNANGVLSF
+100 SKVNLGSANGVLSF
-114 QSNEQN
+114 QTKENS

-145 ANITSAIHQDD
+145 ANITIGRSST
-156 DKNKPITDYNIF
+156 NPNIF
-168 EGHLYETIGHRS
+168 DGHLYETIGHRS
-180 KLNLGIGGN
+180 KLNLGMGGN
-189 YNNKL
+189 YDNKI

-201 FSSVNIEQYNE
+201 FSSVNIEQYDE
-212 VKVSSLNTGRAKYF
+212 VKVSSPSTRTSKYLTK
-226 SRQNTPYIEDADGFS
+226 QNTPYIEEGDGFS
-241 LSLGIIGKLSNAVRL
+241 LSLGVIGKLSNAVRL
-256 GASIESPT
+256 GAAIESPT
-264 WYSIDREYNF
+264 WYSIDREYN
-274 YSKNGLIL
+274 YYGLNGSIL
-282 SQNSYTE
+282 SINGYTE
-289 SRSFRTPTKLTLS
+289 NRTFRTPTKLTLS

-349 RIGGEYRINSFRI
+349 RIGGEYRIKSFRV

-373 KDHTEKM
+373 KDHTETM
-380 LDNNANVVSG
+380 FDNNANVVSG

-404 GGIGYDFKLFYID
+404 GGIGYDFKMFYID

-423 THEHSNPFFAGS
+423 THEHSNPFYAGS

-440 SKTSVGNYS
+440 WDGSSGNNS
-449 ISDTSIV
+449 ASTASIV
-456 SNAKNQKGHLIL
+456 SNAKNQKGQLIL